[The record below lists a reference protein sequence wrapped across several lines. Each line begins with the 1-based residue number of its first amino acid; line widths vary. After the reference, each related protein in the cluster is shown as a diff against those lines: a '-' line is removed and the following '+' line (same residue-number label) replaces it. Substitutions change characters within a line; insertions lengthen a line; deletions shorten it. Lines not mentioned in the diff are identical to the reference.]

1 MATVHPCRKDRHN
14 YQEIAGAIAG
24 LTRRSC
30 ATCGSV
36 QIDVRSHTDEVA
48 EGMSVFSARR
58 PTLFTLRSETV
69 PEEAVAVASSFGIRR
84 RLRNQKAPTKG

>member
-24 LTRRSC
+24 LSRRSC
-30 ATCGSV
+30 VTCGSV
-36 QIDVRSHTDEVA
+36 QIDVRPHNDESP

-58 PTLFTLRSETV
+58 PTLFTLTSETV
-69 PEEAVAVASSFGIRR
+69 PEESVIVSAGFGTRLRR
-84 RLRNQKAPTKG
+84 RRG

>member
-24 LTRRSC
+24 LSRRSC
-30 ATCGSV
+30 VTCGAV
-36 QIDVRSHTDEVA
+36 QIDVRPHTDETT

-69 PEEAVAVASSFGIRR
+69 PEESVTVSAGFGKRR
-84 RLRNQKAPTKG
+84 RRRRG

>member
-14 YQEIAGAIAG
+14 YKEIAGAIAG
-24 LTRRSC
+24 LGRRSC
-30 ATCGSV
+30 VTCGSV
-36 QIDVRSHTDEVA
+36 QIDLRPHAERTG

-69 PEEAVAVASSFGIRR
+69 PEGSVTVSAGFGTRR
-84 RLRNQKAPTKG
+84 RLRQP

>member
-24 LTRRSC
+24 LSRRSC
-30 ATCGSV
+30 VTCGSV
-36 QIDVRSHTDEVA
+36 QIDVRTHTDEVNK
-48 EGMSVFSARR
+48 GMSVFSARR

-69 PEEAVAVASSFGIRR
+69 PEKADAVSAGFGMRR
-84 RLRNQKAPTKG
+84 RRRRG

>member
-1 MATVHPCRKDRHN
+1 MATVHPCRKDQHN

-24 LTRRSC
+24 LGRSNC
-30 ATCGSV
+30 VTCGSV
-36 QIDVRSHTDEVA
+36 QIDVRPNADEVG

-69 PEEAVAVASSFGIRR
+69 PEASVAVSAGFGMKRR
-84 RLRNQKAPTKG
+84 GRRS